1 MKFLLRCVIS
11 TCDFTQENVDPET
24 QESPME
30 SSSGETERCR
40 ELTEEDIQVIWKNV
54 TLTQ

>member
-1 MKFLLRCVIS
+1 MCNIRY
-11 TCDFTQENVDPET
+11 FTQENVDPES
-24 QESPME
+24 QESQME
-30 SSSGETERCR
+30 SSSGDAERCR